1 MPKTVSNAQLD
12 ALLETI
18 ARRFEDRTEPIKPE
32 EAAQIVRES
41 KTKIPPTN
49 K

>member
-1 MPKTVSNAQLD
+1 MEELTGMTNAQLD

-18 ARRFEDRTEPIKPE
+18 AKRIEH
-32 EAAQIVRES
+32 EAKTPAQAAEIVRES
-41 KTKIPPTN
+41 KTN